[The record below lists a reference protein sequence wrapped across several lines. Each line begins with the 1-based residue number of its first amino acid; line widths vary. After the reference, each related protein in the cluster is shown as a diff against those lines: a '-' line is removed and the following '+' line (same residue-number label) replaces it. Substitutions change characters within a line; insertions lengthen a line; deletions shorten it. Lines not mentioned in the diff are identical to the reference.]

1 MKRIN
6 KLFLTLSLLFT
17 SVSFLSACQSSSNKV
32 SDTINSLTNLSS
44 GSTSGEVSKTRK
56 LYDSLSEEEKQLIP
70 SDLLEKLVSY
80 EAIIK
85 AQKEA
90 EVVIN
95 KIKLINNNTSLD
107 ELNAIL
113 DEYKALSEEAKKYV
127 TDIDTVLIAIQKKNN
142 EIAINEFS
150 NYILNI
156 DLDTLTFDKIDEV
169 TGKYIDFDDSL
180 KDKLSQE
187 VMTKYQNI
195 LDYSYQIYANQFA
208 AEVTEIDLTK
218 LNIQIVIEIK
228 NHYASLNEKSKTLV
242 NVETMDKYNQ
252 ILAYQREYALE
263 MNTKI
268 SDIFTND
275 ALTYVLTKRQYLSE
289 MENIYSKLDYE
300 YQKLVT
306 NYSSFEK
313 LYNNMDSGVINL
325 FETVG
330 TGIANRGDA
339 KEYVY
344 SLENNKITDSTY
356 GDVYEIK
363 LNPGN
368 GTYNTLTMYLTKE
381 ITKDYYENMDALV
394 FYVYSPQDAQVSLV
408 LGNTPWQQMGEKD
421 KNVSKGWNKIIITK
435 AQLTKPKIT
444 CFTCATWASF
454 PVTVSE
460 GWKLSPIYGI
470 KDMTIFE
477 MNK

>member
-17 SVSFLSACQSSSNKV
+17 SVSFLSACNSSSDKV
-32 SDTINSLTNLSS
+32 SDTINLLTNLSRE
-44 GSTSGEVSKTRK
+44 STSEVISKTRK

-70 SDLLEKLVSY
+70 SDLLDKLVTYESY
-80 EAIIK
+80 ILAK
-85 AQKEA
+85 NEA

-95 KIKLINNNTSLD
+95 KINNISDNTSLD

-127 TDIDTVLIAIQKKNN
+127 TDIDAVLISIQKKNN
-142 EIAINEFS
+142 ETAISEFS
-150 NYILNI
+150 SYILNI

-187 VMTKYQNI
+187 VMEKYDAIVN
-195 LDYSYQIYANQFA
+195 YGHKIYANQFE

-218 LNIQIVIEIK
+218 LNIQIVLDLK
-228 NHYASLNEKSKTLV
+228 NHYASLSETSKTFV
-242 NVETMDKYNQ
+242 SDDIMNKYNQ
-252 ILAYQREYALE
+252 ILTYQREYALE
-263 MNTKI
+263 MNNKI
-268 SDIFTND
+268 NEIFTND
-275 ALTYVLTKRQYLSE
+275 TLIYVLSKRQYLVE
-289 MENIYSKLDYE
+289 IETIYSKLDSE

-306 NYSSFEK
+306 NYSSFK
-313 LYNNMDSGVINL
+313 NLYNNMDSGVINL

-344 SLENNKITDSTY
+344 SLENNKITDPTY
-356 GDVYEIK
+356 GEVYDIK

-394 FYVYSPQDAQVSLV
+394 FYVYSPQDTQVSLV

-435 AQLTKPKIT
+435 EQLTKAKIT

-470 KDMTIFE
+470 SDMTIFE